1 MAGVIE
7 LPPGLVYSGN
17 MKRPP
22 VVLAIAGYDPSSG
35 AGVTADI
42 KTAAAQGCYA
52 VTCITAL
59 TVQSSQ
65 GVSHVRAVDPRLV
78 AATLRSLGEDVSFA
92 AVKIG
97 MLGSAGVAEAVY
109 AFLRRVRPPNVV
121 LDPVL
126 RSSSGKPLASGAAL
140 AVLRR
145 KLLPLADVITPNVA
159 EAAQLA
165 GQDGPPDGAEWT
177 LAQPALGR
185 MAGRLHRLG
194 ARAVIITGGHLA
206 QANDYLSYLRDGSA
220 RETILRGSRIATSS
234 THGTGCAYST
244 ALACHLALG
253 RELPAAARAAKRY
266 LRRAL
271 LAAYPVGK
279 GNGPIDHLAP

>member
-1 MAGVIE
+1 
-7 LPPGLVYSGN
+7 
-17 MKRPP
+17 MKPPP

-35 AGVTADI
+35 AGVTADV
-42 KTAAAQGCYA
+42 KTAAARGCYA

-59 TVQSSQ
+59 TVQSTQ
-65 GVSHVRAVDPRLV
+65 GVFQVRAVEPRLV
-78 AATLRSLGEDVSFA
+78 AATLRALAKDVSFA

-109 AFLRRVRPPNVV
+109 DFLRRVRPPNVV
-121 LDPVL
+121 LDPIL
-126 RSSSGKPLASGAAL
+126 RSSSGKPLSDKAAL

-145 KLLPLADVITPNVA
+145 KLVPLADVITPNLA
-159 EAAQLA
+159 EAAHLA
-165 GQDGPPDGAEWT
+165 GEAGPPDGADWT
-177 LAQPALGR
+177 QARPAL
-185 MAGRLHRLG
+185 AKVAASLHRLG

-206 QANDYLSYLRDGSA
+206 QANDYLSYLRDGSPHQL
-220 RETILRGSRIATSS
+220 ILRGRRIVSSS

-253 RELPAAARAAKRY
+253 NDLPAAARAAKSY

-279 GNGPIDHLAP
+279 GNGPIHHLLP